1 MKNIKSVILRIVAAF
16 NVVTVLFMLAV
27 GYSDRVDPVAHPLV
41 ANVGLLF
48 PVFLVLNMAFLV
60 FWLVFCKRGALIA
73 LGGLVVCFGPVRT
86 YAPLNVPSSA
96 PEDALKVISYN
107 VYCFKTWTDFTQ
119 SSEILDY
126 LVREDADIVC
136 MQEGDCY
143 GRVREL
149 VDSVMNAHYEYSE
162 QHASDGPEG
171 GDLIRIYSKLPI
183 VGHER
188 ISGKET
194 FNAMAYKVKTGERD
208 TTLVVVTHLQT
219 TGLSPEDRTRFKSM
233 LKGDM
238 EGEERKQETRRLWSI
253 LGESSAKRAPQVDA
267 VADYVAKHKGQSI
280 ILAGDFNDSPI
291 SYAHRRLA
299 SELTDCYIASANG
312 PGISY
317 HYNCFYVRIDNIM
330 CSEHWTPYECR
341 VDNTIKA
348 SDHYPIVCKLAR
360 TEN

>member
-1 MKNIKSVILRIVAAF
+1 MAAF

-86 YAPLNVPSSA
+86 YTPLNVPSSA
-96 PEDALKVISYN
+96 PEGALKVISYN

-194 FNAMAYKVKTGERD
+194 YNAMAYKVKTGERD
-208 TTLVVVTHLQT
+208 TTLVVVAHLQT

-253 LGESSAKRAPQVDA
+253 LGEASAKRVPQVDA

-280 ILAGDFNDSPI
+280 ILTGDFNDSPI

-299 SELTDCYIASANG
+299 SSSPTA
-312 PGISY
+312 
-317 HYNCFYVRIDNIM
+317 
-330 CSEHWTPYECR
+330 T
-341 VDNTIKA
+341 
-348 SDHYPIVCKLAR
+348 
-360 TEN
+360 